1 MCNTDGRYVI
11 NIYMDV
17 HTNICLNFIAFI
29 HMQRM
34 QDECEAMIEAH
45 GGSSLMS
52 SKSGKSTKSSKS
64 TKGYKPT
71 TSQPTGQP
79 TSAPTLPPVPPT
91 PPPTGVPTSSPTSQ
105 PTNAPTSQP
114 TGVPTTQP
122 TSAPTPCGT
131 CIKIVTGVG
140 SFYEGFI
147 DVFVDSGLGYVEV
160 TGPGDEKYEKGVT
173 VLDACYD
180 NFNGIEVTSNNT
192 NAWVGSITAS
202 VDCGVN
208 YDVMQCTG
216 CNGTTTDTSIM
227 VVDGDGN
234 GGSIGPTTLCLDG
247 RTGYPNN
254 ACTIVLDDSVS

>member
-1 MCNTDGRYVI
+1 
-11 NIYMDV
+11 
-17 HTNICLNFIAFI
+17 
-29 HMQRM
+29 M

-79 TSAPTLPPVPPT
+79 TSAPTPKPT
-91 PPPTGVPTSSPTSQ
+91 PTPTGVPTSSPTSQPTGVPTSSPTSQ

-114 TGVPTTQP
+114 TGVPTSSP

-160 TGPGDEKYEKGVT
+160 TGPGDEKYEEGET

-180 NFNGIEVTSNNT
+180 NFNGIKVTSNNT

-216 CNGTTTDTSIM
+216 CTGTTTDTSIM
-227 VVDGDGN
+227 VVDGNSD
-234 GGSIGPTTLCLDG
+234 GGSIGPTTLCLNG
-247 RTGYPNN
+247 QTGYPNN